1 MLANLGRGIV
11 VKKKII
17 VLLSVVLII
26 CLGLWLYM
34 QMPSSFLKD
43 IAPEDISSI
52 TVRDGSNGQ
61 TFTIIE
67 DSDIAHIAAAIQGTE
82 FKKEK
87 LSLLYVGTLY
97 TLRFYDENGVERE
110 SFILNS
116 DDIIRRDPFFYRASE
131 PLGGLTEYIQGL
143 NNEE

>member
-1 MLANLGRGIV
+1 MLANLDRGIV

-17 VLLSVVLII
+17 ILLSVVFII

-34 QMPSSFLKD
+34 QMPSSFLED
-43 IAPEDISSI
+43 IAPDEISSI
-52 TVRDGSNGQ
+52 TIRDGSDGQ
-61 TFTIIE
+61 TLIIINK
-67 DSDIAHIAAAIQGTE
+67 DDIAHIVTTIQGTE

-97 TLRFYDENGVERE
+97 TLCFYDENGVERE

-116 DDIIRRDPFFYRASE
+116 NDIIRRDPFFYRASE
-131 PLGGLTEYIQGL
+131 PLGELTEYIQGL

>member
-1 MLANLGRGIV
+1 M
-11 VKKKII
+11 KKKII
-17 VLLSVVLII
+17 ILLSVVLII

-34 QMPSSFLKD
+34 QMPSSFLDD
-43 IAPEDISSI
+43 IAPDEISSI
-52 TVRDGSNGQ
+52 TIRDGSTGQ
-61 TFTIIE
+61 IFTITE
-67 DSDIAHIAAAIQGTE
+67 EGDIAYIITTIQTAE

-97 TLRFYDENGVERE
+97 TLRFYDENGVECE

-116 DDIIRRDPFFYRASE
+116 DDIIRRNPFFYQASE
-131 PLGGLTEYIQGL
+131 PLSGLTEYIQRL